1 MTFYT
6 PIKCDLSVIHLL
18 PAIHPSIHP
27 HPMSGHQSKSVF
39 SDSPSWL
46 LLSPDWSAHL
56 AAAIQ
61 DLIIISTL
69 TSCMPQMKAK
79 VHLPLQHPIVS
90 CSSSSPVIHVEK
102 KKTVKLP
109 NLQQNLENPP
119 PKNPPGGPSGSPGRG
134 APCLAGKQPGNVV
147 PWISNTQGGRGQGLR
162 MDGGPWEMIQVHR
175 LFLMYP
181 QRLAL

>member
-119 PKNPPGGPSGSPGRG
+119 QKIPLEG
-134 APCLAGKQPGNVV
+134 
-147 PWISNTQGGRGQGLR
+147 
-162 MDGGPWEMIQVHR
+162 
-175 LFLMYP
+175 
-181 QRLAL
+181 RLAAQVEALPAWQVNSQETWSLGFPTHKGEGVRG